1 MKFSERM
8 GYSEILGQLPEH
20 DMPDSLRNGLWDACC
35 SHFFYDISAS
45 SSYGAPPKSVQ
56 FSSLCKNIWFNF
68 YKFPTDEIPESAGG
82 AYDTIRVRFFEMKIF
97 ELYNFLEFLSNV
109 FRSVPS
115 GSPYNLKEFTE
126 SCNRIFEREKCAFR
140 FAEFQLIKVSS
151 EVERQEIENA
161 LCQDISV
168 GVREHIAAAAKH
180 YSRRESPDYRNSIK
194 ESISAVES
202 AVSHVLGKKSAG
214 VKPLQS
220 VSEELGLHPALTK
233 GFINLYGYTS
243 DAGGIRHA
251 LMDESEI
258 TQEDAHY
265 MLVSCA
271 AFANYLLK
279 LKSKS

>member
-35 SHFFYDISAS
+35 SYFFQNISARNS
-45 SSYGAPPKSVQ
+45 SLSPKSTH
-56 FSSLCKNIWFNF
+56 FSSLCKVIWFNF
-68 YKFPTDEIPESAGG
+68 YKIPTDEIPELANA
-82 AYDTIRVRFFEMKIF
+82 AYNTIRVHFFDMKVF
-97 ELYNFLEFLSNV
+97 EFYNFLEFLSNI
-109 FRSVPS
+109 FRSVPN
-115 GSPYNLKEFTE
+115 GSRYKLKEFTE

-251 LMDESEI
+251 LMDEPKI

-279 LKSKS
+279 LKSKG